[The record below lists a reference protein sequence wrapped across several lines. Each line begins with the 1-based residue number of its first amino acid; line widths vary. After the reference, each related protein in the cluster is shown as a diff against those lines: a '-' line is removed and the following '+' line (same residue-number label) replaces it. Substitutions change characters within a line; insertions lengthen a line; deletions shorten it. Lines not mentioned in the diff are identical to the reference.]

1 MAYQRL
7 RSYAFQGCPVVP
19 RISFIR
25 RTMSATLSS
34 SSRKRCLS
42 LARSAAAARL
52 VATAYSSCRRWSS
65 APSLGL
71 MMEWGWAT
79 NPSYSHQGHWTR
91 IGRFKLRHYPGRASV
106 GAMWQRRV
114 GSLAIYCLFS
124 KSHGINDLPPRQIWW
139 LTVNRKGKICTQ
151 ALEPA
156 ETELQLGR
164 LKTLVH
170 SEN

>member
-91 IGRFKLRHYPGRASV
+91 IGRFKLRRSEEHTS
-106 GAMWQRRV
+106 
-114 GSLAIYCLFS
+114 
-124 KSHGINDLPPRQIWW
+124 
-139 LTVNRKGKICTQ
+139 
-151 ALEPA
+151 
-156 ETELQLGR
+156 ELQSPDHLVCR
-164 LKTLVH
+164 LLLEKKKKKNNINIL
-170 SEN
+170 